1 MTPAGWNLDGLVL
14 DIDDTLYLERS
25 YVVSGFRAVGA
36 WLAEAR
42 GVNRL
47 AETALRL
54 FEEGVRGNIFN
65 RALIELGVDPAADLV
80 ADLVNQYRC
89 HEPDIELLPDAQAL
103 LDVSLLRGLPIAVIT
118 DGPAESQRAKVAAL
132 GIASVCDPVIVTS
145 DHDGVRPKPDPS
157 AFALIQERWGITPA
171 SLAYVGDNPLKDF
184 IAPHQL
190 GWRTVRVRRRQGL
203 HEAVPSGTDVHLET
217 RGLGAIRGLLRR

>member
-54 FEEGVRGNIFN
+54 FEEGVRRNIFN

-145 DHDGVRPKPDPS
+145 DHEGVRPKPDPS
-157 AFALIQERWGITPA
+157 AFALIQRRWGIAPA
-171 SLAYVGDNPLKDF
+171 ALAYVGDNPLKDF
-184 IAPHQL
+184 AAPHRL
-190 GWRTVRVRRRQGL
+190 GWRTVRVRRQHGLHQGL
-203 HEAVPSGTDVHLET
+203 PSGSDVHYEVADL
-217 RGLGAIRGLLRR
+217 ACIADVI